1 LESLMLKPV
10 SKRIDA
16 LAKRSIAR
24 NGFG

>member
-10 SKRIDA
+10 SKRIDV